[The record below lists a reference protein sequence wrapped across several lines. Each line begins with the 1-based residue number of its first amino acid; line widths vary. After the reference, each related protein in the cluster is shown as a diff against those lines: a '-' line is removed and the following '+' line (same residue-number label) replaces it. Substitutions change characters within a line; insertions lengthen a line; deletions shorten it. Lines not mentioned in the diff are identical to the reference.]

1 MILAVDFDMTLSLA
15 HYPHI
20 GEPNTPL
27 FEYLIGKREEGH
39 TIILWT
45 CREGPELDAAVRF
58 CVSQGLEFDY
68 VNENVP
74 WLGYDCRKVVADMYI
89 DDLAVNALE
98 LSAEL

>member
-15 HYPHI
+15 PSPHI
-20 GEPNTPL
+20 GDPNAPL
-27 FEYLIGKREEGH
+27 FESLIGKREEGH

-58 CVSQGLEFDY
+58 CASQGLEFDY